1 MFKLLVIYIS
11 LLTCSPGQE
20 LYSRYGH
27 TAIRVQD
34 TERKTDVV
42 FNYGVFT
49 FTTDNFYWKFVKG
62 ETYYKLGID
71 PMFLFIEENQ
81 LEGRT
86 IYEQP
91 LNLSNEQ
98 AEAVNLAL
106 WINFRPENRSYLYN
120 FVFDNCATRP
130 YYLLKSILGDS
141 ITSDYAEWEG
151 VTYRKYIQ
159 HYTGKDSWEDFAINM
174 IFGRRAD
181 QPMHGEDRFF
191 MPEALMFFMEDATL
205 ADGTPLVKDS
215 RIEPFVI
222 APTPW
227 YKTWYFGMVVLF
239 LALAEISYY
248 DRKRGQRTRWVDWIL
263 LVVYILL
270 LVLVTFLTFFSIHP
284 LVGFGP
290 YLLIIPTIHICARL
304 IYYIRR

>member
-34 TERKTDVV
+34 AEKKVDFV

-49 FTTDNFYWKFVKG
+49 FNTDHFYWKFVKG
-62 ETYYKLGID
+62 ETYYQLGID
-71 PMFLFIEENQ
+71 PMTWFVEENS

-91 LNLSNEQ
+91 LNLTEEQ
-98 AEAVNLAL
+98 SQAVVEAL
-106 WINFRPENRSYLYN
+106 WTNFRPENRSYLYN

-130 YYLLKSILGDS
+130 YYLLKQVLNDS
-141 ITSDYAEWEG
+141 IYSSYSEWED
-151 VTYRKYIQ
+151 VTYREYIQ

-174 IFGRRAD
+174 IFGPRAD
-181 QPMHGEDRFF
+181 QPMRNEDRLF
-191 MPEALMFFMEDATL
+191 MPEALMFFMQDATL

-215 RIEPFVI
+215 SIAPFVI

-227 YKTWYFGMVVLF
+227 YKTWYLGLVAFIIFFLTISLIDLRRDKWSWYVDLPFIIIYVLLFAVV
-239 LALAEISYY
+239 I
-248 DRKRGQRTRWVDWIL
+248 
-263 LVVYILL
+263 
-270 LVLVTFLTFFSIHP
+270 FLTFFSIHP
-284 LVGFGP
+284 LVGFNWRLFLFP
-290 YLLIIPTIHICARL
+290 LIHLCLRL
-304 IYYIRR
+304 IYIVR

>member
-34 TERKTDVV
+34 TEKHADFV
-42 FNYGVFT
+42 FNYGTFT
-49 FTTDNFYWKFVKG
+49 FNTDHFYWKFVKG
-62 ETYYKLGID
+62 ETYYQLGID
-71 PMFLFIEENQ
+71 PMTWFVEENS

-91 LNLSNEQ
+91 LNLTEEQ
-98 AEAVNLAL
+98 SQAVVEAL
-106 WINFRPENRSYLYN
+106 WTNFRPENRSYLYN

-130 YYLLKSILGDS
+130 YYLLKQVLNDS
-141 ITSDYAEWEG
+141 IYSSYSEWED
-151 VTYRKYIQ
+151 VTYREYIQ

-174 IFGRRAD
+174 IFGPRAD
-181 QPMHGEDRFF
+181 QPMRNEDRLF
-191 MPEALMFFMEDATL
+191 MPEALMFFMQDATL

-215 RIEPFVI
+215 SIAPFVI

-227 YKTWYFGMVVLF
+227 YKTWYVGLVAFIIFF
-239 LALAEISYY
+239 LTISLIDLRRDKWSWY
-248 DRKRGQRTRWVDWIL
+248 VDLPFIIIY
-263 LVVYILL
+263 VLL
-270 LVLVTFLTFFSIHP
+270 LAVVIFLTFFSIHP
-284 LVGFGP
+284 LVGFNWRLFLFP
-290 YLLIIPTIHICARL
+290 VIHLCLRL
-304 IYYIRR
+304 IYIVR

>member
-34 TERKTDVV
+34 TERKTDFV

-71 PMFLFIEENQ
+71 PMFLFVEENR

-91 LNLSNEQ
+91 LNLSDEQ
-98 AEAVNLAL
+98 AKAVNQAL
-106 WINFRPENRSYLYN
+106 WTNFRPENRSYLYN

-141 ITSDYAEWEG
+141 ITSDYTEWEG
-151 VTYRKYIQ
+151 ITYRKYIQ

-191 MPEALMFFMEDATL
+191 MPEALMFFMEDAIL
-205 ADGTPLVKDS
+205 PDGTPLVKDS
-215 RIEPFVI
+215 RIEPFVV
-222 APTPW
+222 ASVPW
-227 YKTWYFGMVVLF
+227 YKTWYIGLVAFIF
-239 LALAEISYY
+239 LILSITLIDLRRDKWSWY
-248 DRKRGQRTRWVDWIL
+248 VDLPFVIL
-263 LVVYILL
+263 YILL
-270 LVLVTFLTFFSIHP
+270 LSIVIFLTFFSIHP
-284 LVGFGP
+284 LVGFNWRLFLFP
-290 YLLIIPTIHICARL
+290 LIHLCLRL
-304 IYYIRR
+304 IYIVR